1 MSVVQKIFPAVITFF
16 GVATAAHAQSS
27 ATLYGSL
34 DLAVG
39 SFQSS
44 ALAAASKHVTKVDG
58 NVMVTSY
65 LGFKGVE
72 DIGGGL
78 KAGYTL
84 ETFLRPDTG
93 AAGRSDADVF

>member
-1 MSVVQKIFPAVITFF
+1 MARWISPLGRSKAVRW
-16 GVATAAHAQSS
+16 
-27 ATLYGSL
+27 LL
-34 DLAVG
+34 LA
-39 SFQSS
+39 SN
-44 ALAAASKHVTKVDG
+44 VTKVDG